1 MKTSISYHLQ
11 LHKLMVYLLLIP
23 IVISCTEIGKQ
34 PINPKTQFKT
44 TVKMNGMP
52 FINIST
58 NDCETLGGYQDKSS
72 NAIFIK
78 ATDPKN
84 FNQLTLFVYY
94 ENTSQLSPGRRLSV
108 FSLSNPYP
116 SFVGGAMESDTYQSW
131 QTGLEGKVSGTLTI
145 KSFDSATGL
154 ASFDVAFDAMLF
166 QNGQLLA
173 NRKASFTGTF
183 ENVPIFADSDA
194 WSDCFSGQQGFGNN
208 SGSGNTTNPGTGNPP
223 TTGGTNTTITFA
235 NKSFLPIDI
244 TFNGETKVIPFNGST
259 TFTGKAGSRATGTA
273 SCANKTTQGDQIGLK
288 VSWNLD
294 ATFPTSGGSTTNLN
308 VGTEL
313 FFLKFQ
319 NKSGKE
325 ITKLLVNYGLQSQ
338 TQDNIKIP
346 ADEKQYNIGYY
357 KAFSNSNVRAE
368 NNNGVWSWPNLSLP
382 FTLNQSQLVIANP

>member
-1 MKTSISYHLQ
+1 MKNFNRLYFQNLTFYV
-11 LHKLMVYLLLIP
+11 LMLI
-23 IVISCTEIGKQ
+23 VFSCTDVGKT
-34 PINPKTQFKT
+34 PISPKTQFKT

-72 NAIFIK
+72 NAIIIK

-84 FNQLTLFVYY
+84 FNQLTIFVYY
-94 ENTSQLSPGRRLSV
+94 ENTSQLSPGKRLSV

-244 TFNGETKVIPFNGST
+244 TFNGETKVIPYNSNA
-259 TFTGKAGSRATGTA
+259 TFTGKAGNRATGTA
-273 SCANKTTQGDQIGLK
+273 SCVNKTVQGDQIGLK
-288 VSWNLD
+288 MSWNLD
-294 ATFPTSGGSTTNLN
+294 ATFPASGNSTTNLN
-308 VGTEL
+308 VGTDY
-313 FFLKFQ
+313 FFLQ
-319 NKSGKE
+319 LTNKSGTQ
-325 ITKLLVNYGLQSQ
+325 INKLLVNYGLQSQ
-338 TQDNIKIP
+338 TQDNIVIP
-346 ADEKQYNIGYY
+346 ADSKLYNIGYY
-357 KAFSNSNVRAE
+357 RAYNNSNVRAE
-368 NNNGVWSWPNLSLP
+368 NTSTNSFWSWATLSLP
-382 FTLNQSQLVIANP
+382 FTLNQSKSLTANP